1 MEKPLLKAA
10 LRFPGMLFPQNRKV
24 GRERS
29 GDGSRMFID
38 SVLPFY
44 LRPA

>member
-1 MEKPLLKAA
+1 MDKHLLRAA
-10 LRFPGMLFPQNRKV
+10 LRFSGMLLPLNRRV
-24 GRERS
+24 GRQRS
-29 GDGSRMFID
+29 RDESRMFID

>member
-1 MEKPLLKAA
+1 
-10 LRFPGMLFPQNRKV
+10 MLFPLNRKV
-24 GRERS
+24 GRERN
-29 GDGSRMFID
+29 GNESRMFID